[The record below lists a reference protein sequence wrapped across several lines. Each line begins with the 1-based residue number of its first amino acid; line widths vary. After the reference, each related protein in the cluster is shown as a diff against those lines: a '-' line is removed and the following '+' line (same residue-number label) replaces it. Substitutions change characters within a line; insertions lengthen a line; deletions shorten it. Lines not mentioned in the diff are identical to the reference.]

1 MALVVVV
8 LLVSCNNKEIMRQTE
23 PIYTPRYA
31 EGFSIERDKASG
43 EVLLSVKNPW
53 QGAENIIYHY
63 PIDTLNPVKRIVTM
77 SSSYAAMLDAVGC
90 SDRIVGLSGCRFVYS
105 SDLCKKIA
113 GGKISEVGYDSN
125 LDFETIRSL
134 RADIVLLYGV
144 ASEAKQITNK
154 LDELRIPYM
163 YIGEYL
169 ENNPLGKAEWV
180 VALAYLCGVGEQGKA
195 FFKGVEER
203 YNALR
208 NQKHCS
214 AYRPRVML
222 NLPYRD
228 TWFMPPKGSYM
239 VQLIED
245 AGGEYILKTRDERRE
260 TREGEQQTRDERR
273 ETREGEQQTRDERRE
288 TRENNQQTRDERR
301 ETREGEQQTR
311 DERRETREGEQQTRD
326 ERRET
331 REGEQ
336 QTRVNTDCK
345 QNNTTNCQLSIVNCQ
360 LKNADMNNN
369 TSTPISLEEAL
380 VLALQ
385 ADFWINL
392 GQIAS
397 KEELQRAV
405 PRFAKVDAVR
415 FGRIYN
421 NTKRTNESRGS
432 DFWES
437 GCIRPDLIL
446 ADLVKILHYEAP
458 TDSLHYY
465 KKME

>member
-1 MALVVVV
+1 MKRLAQIAVLIVVV
-8 LLVSCNNKEIMRQTE
+8 LLASCNNKEILRQTE
-23 PIYTPRYA
+23 PIYNPRYA

-43 EVLLSVKNPW
+43 EVLLCVKNPW
-53 QGAENIIYHY
+53 QGAENICYYY
-63 PIDTLNPVKRIVTM
+63 PIDTLSPAQRIVTM
-77 SSSYAAMLDAVGC
+77 SSSHAAMLDAVGC
-90 SDRIVGLSGCRFVYS
+90 SDRIVGLSGCRFVYN
-105 SDLCKKIA
+105 SDLCKNIA
-113 GGKISEVGYDSN
+113 EGKIGEVGYDSN
-125 LDFETIRSL
+125 FDFEKIYSL
-134 RADIVLLYGV
+134 RADAVLLYGV
-144 ASEAKQITNK
+144 SGEAKMITNK
-154 LDELRIPYM
+154 LDELRTPYI

-180 VALAYLCGVGEQGKA
+180 VAIAYLCGVGEQGKE

-228 TWFMPPKGSYM
+228 SWFMPPHNSYM

-260 TREGEQQTRDERR
+260 TREGEQQTR
-273 ETREGEQQTRDERRE
+273 
-288 TRENNQQTRDERR
+288 
-301 ETREGEQQTR
+301 
-311 DERRETREGEQQTRD
+311 
-326 ERRET
+326 
-331 REGEQ
+331 
-336 QTRVNTDCK
+336 VNTDCK
-345 QNNTTNCQLSIVNCQ
+345 QNNTTNCQL
-360 LKNADMNNN
+360 KNADRDNN
-369 TSTPISLEEAL
+369 TSKPISLEEAL
-380 VLALQ
+380 VLAMK

-392 GQIAS
+392 GQISS
-397 KEELQRAV
+397 KEELCAV
-405 PRFAKVDAVR
+405 APRFAEVDAVK

-437 GCIRPDLIL
+437 GCVRPDLIL
-446 ADLVKILHYEAP
+446 SDLVKILHHEAP
-458 TDSLHYY
+458 TDSLYYY